1 MDKEIL
7 ENNVLIAEFMGA
19 EKIQYP
25 APIYGIYKFP
35 VSPDKKHTKM
45 DAIYFEYHTS
55 WDWLMPVCVKWDD
68 LHTLKN
74 FQTHNY
80 FRLCGLLDRALTY
93 YIITPVYNQ
102 LVENIKIYNRYK
114 RLYSEKCAQNN
125 HTPKSQNTE
134 QINLLSN
141 DMGTTVLEWH
151 DVAKE
156 LNKQEKNKS

>member
-55 WDWLMPVCVKWDD
+55 WDWLIPIVEKIESLNEIVSIENNSCIIVNNINTEAHEWFTTM
-68 LHTLKN
+68 HNKN
-74 FQTHNY
+74 IDS
-80 FRLCGLLDRALTY
+80 GKISKIEATY
-93 YIITPVYNQ
+93 YAV
-102 LVENIKIYNRYK
+102 VEFIK
-114 RLYSEKCAQNN
+114 
-125 HTPKSQNTE
+125 
-134 QINLLSN
+134 
-141 DMGTTVLEWH
+141 WH
-151 DVAKE
+151 
-156 LNKQEKNKS
+156 NKNK